1 MLVYKD
7 DFVQRS
13 VVPTIREE
21 GDDDHPPQDEEDE
34 DEHRDEI
41 FSIIGHLERDEQKL
55 FEKLRDSPDL
65 AEPIIEAQAQL
76 NRLKDL
82 MFNIFGRRPAATEI
96 AEQQLQQQQ
105 QQQQKQQQQQQQ
117 QQLQQQKQQ
126 DGDGQ
131 STGLGAGR
139 GVFGMTS
146 LADYRSSARMER
158 RPVLRLDDTQPL
170 PPSESTRLDGIMAE
184 NGGGADRRYA
194 TQPANFILGQHV
206 FSPIAHLE
214 PTGSRGAGGR
224 LEESSEESL
233 LRGDGEGAEEGVSYE
248 RSLTRFSLGDLSR
261 RLGGTGLC
269 YSRDSLLEITERLQ
283 QQGQQQGEQRGEQQ
297 GLHQGQQQGE
307 QQGDSQLNTAE
318 ELEKLMLSLS
328 GNNTELFFKQKVL
341 FLFQFVARKKFSFS
355 VFTTVYAYI

>member
-7 DFVQRS
+7 NFVQRS

-21 GDDDHPPQDEEDE
+21 GDDDHPPQEEDE

-82 MFNIFGRRPAATEI
+82 MFNIFGGRRPAATET
-96 AEQQLQQQQ
+96 ADQQL
-105 QQQQKQQQQQQQ
+105 QQQQQQQ
-117 QQLQQQKQQ
+117 QQLQQQND
-126 DGDGQ
+126 DGEW
-131 STGLGAGR
+131 TGR
-139 GVFGMTS
+139 GPGRGGLEMTS

-170 PPSESTRLDGIMAE
+170 PPSESTRLDGIAAE
-184 NGGGADRRYA
+184 NGGADRRYA

-214 PTGSRGAGGR
+214 PTGNRGAGGR

-233 LRGDGEGAEEGVSYE
+233 LRGDGEGEEEGVSYE

-283 QQGQQQGEQRGEQQ
+283 QQGHQQRKHQGHQQGEQRGEHQGEQQ
-297 GLHQGQQQGE
+297 GRQQEEQQGE
-307 QQGDSQLNTAE
+307 QQEESQLNTAE

-328 GNNTELFFKQKVL
+328 GNNLRVL
-341 FLFQFVARKKFSFS
+341 
-355 VFTTVYAYI
+355 IN

>member
-7 DFVQRS
+7 DFIQRS

-21 GDDDHPPQDEEDE
+21 GDDHPQEDE

-82 MFNIFGRRPAATEI
+82 MFNIFGGRRPAATET
-96 AEQQLQQQQ
+96 ADQQL
-105 QQQQKQQQQQQQ
+105 QQQQQ
-117 QQLQQQKQQ
+117 QQLQQQQQQ
-126 DGDGQ
+126 DGDGEW
-131 STGLGAGR
+131 TGR
-139 GVFGMTS
+139 GVGRDGLEMTS
-146 LADYRSSARMER
+146 LADYRSSARTER

-170 PPSESTRLDGIMAE
+170 PPSESTRLDGIAAE
-184 NGGGADRRYA
+184 NGGADRRYA

-214 PTGSRGAGGR
+214 PTGNRCAGGR

-233 LRGDGEGAEEGVSYE
+233 LRGEGEGAEEGVSYE

-283 QQGQQQGEQRGEQQ
+283 QQGHQQGQLQGEQQGEQQRGEQ
-297 GLHQGQQQGE
+297 QGQQQGE
-307 QQGDSQLNTAE
+307 QQGDSQLNTEE

-328 GNNTELFFKQKVL
+328 GNNTVFNKLFSKQS
-341 FLFQFVARKKFSFS
+341 AFSLS
-355 VFTTVYAYI
+355 VFTTVYAHILSSH

>member
-21 GDDDHPPQDEEDE
+21 GDDDHPQEDE

-82 MFNIFGRRPAATEI
+82 MFNIFGGRRPAA
-96 AEQQLQQQQ
+96 AETADQQLQQQQ
-105 QQQQKQQQQQQQ
+105 QKQ
-117 QQLQQQKQQ
+117 L
-126 DGDGQ
+126 DGDGK
-131 STGLGAGR
+131 SSVRGPGR
-139 GVFGMTS
+139 GGLEMTS
-146 LADYRSSARMER
+146 LADYRSSARLER

-184 NGGGADRRYA
+184 NGGADRRYA

-214 PTGSRGAGGR
+214 PTGNRGAGGR

-233 LRGDGEGAEEGVSYE
+233 LRGNGEGEEEGVSWE
-248 RSLTRFSLGDLSR
+248 RSLTRFSLDDLSR

-283 QQGQQQGEQRGEQQ
+283 QQGHQQGQLQGEQRLQ
-297 GLHQGQQQGE
+297 QGQQQWEQGE
-307 QQGDSQLNTAE
+307 QQGESQLNTAE

-328 GNNTELFFKQKVL
+328 GIKTLNSINWLVKNT
-341 FLFQFVARKKFSFS
+341 FSLS
-355 VFTTVYAYI
+355 VFTTVYAIILISH